1 MPLFPGHGAFRSTRY
16 CERTEH
22 RRSSTCGITRRP
34 QLYRRR
40 IRDDGRRPQTKSHR
54 GTKGRADSARGA
66 GVRDPSVE
74 RPRDFFVRGPSLWR
88 RPARADPAAA
98 PFSYVNY
105 FTKSDT
111 RRLLPEA
118 SGRARRRRRRRKR
131 AREEACARH
140 RERGANA
147 GAAAA
152 PPQTETERER
162 RGGKPQG
169 TEGGSGKE
177 GPGAGQR
184 EVEKEAVGREGTGC
198 GAEGDLPAPG
208 SRFHPIIVKVSAN
221 LDDSVALKNN
231 RDLEADRGRD
241 GEYKNGRG

>member
-22 RRSSTCGITRRP
+22 RRSSTCGITHRP

-118 SGRARRRRRRRKR
+118 SGRARRRRRKR